1 MTSFRMAD
9 ITWPEYQEALAGDPV
24 ILIPVGATEQHG
36 PHLPLSVD
44 VILPTAVCE
53 GVAAAGGYLV
63 APPLAYGYKSMP
75 RSGGGQHFPGT
86 TSLDAASLIAQVR
99 DLTREFVRH
108 GARKI
113 AFIVGHTENLWHVSE
128 GCDLAYR
135 ENAPNA
141 EGLRL
146 LNVGYWQFL
155 PAATAQA
162 IFGTTSIDWDMEH
175 AGIMETSMMLHL
187 RPDLVHMDRLVDHA
201 PSRVPGY
208 ELWPYD
214 IEAVP
219 ADGVLNTASS
229 ATADKGQQFLDAY
242 VSSLS
247 VALTE
252 AFGAR

>member
-1 MTSFRMAD
+1 MTSFRMTEM
-9 ITWPEYQEALAGDPV
+9 TWFEYRDAIAQDP
-24 ILIPVGATEQHG
+24 ILLIPVGATEQHG

-53 GVAAAGGYLV
+53 GVAASGGHLV

-86 TSLDAASLIAQVR
+86 TSLDAASLIAQVK

-135 ENAPNA
+135 ENARLA
-141 EGLRL
+141 EGLRI

-155 PAATAQA
+155 PAETASA
-162 IFGTTSIDWDMEH
+162 IFGTTQIDWDLEH

-187 RPDLVHMDRLVDHA
+187 RPDLVHMDRLVEHA

-214 IEAVP
+214 TEAVP
-219 ADGVLNTASS
+219 ADGVLNTAMA
-229 ATADKGQQFLDAY
+229 ATAEKGKQFLDAY
-242 VSSLS
+242 VSSLTQ
-247 VALTE
+247 ALE
-252 AFGAR
+252 QAFNRP